1 MMADFFLNI
10 AYYAEESD
18 IQLQKFA
25 VTRAVDFIFDDEK
38 LELIAK
44 WIIAF
49 IEGKV
54 EIRGKV
60 LAMPISAELGYS
72 IIRKAF
78 KCQSLNE
85 EDHEMMQ
92 DTVFKR

>member
-10 AYYAEESD
+10 ANNADESD
-18 IQLQKFA
+18 IQLQNFA
-25 VTRAVDFIFDDEK
+25 VTRAIDFIFDDEK

-44 WIIAF
+44 WIIAH

-54 EIRGKV
+54 EIRGKE
-60 LAMPISAELGYS
+60 LAMPITSELGYN
-72 IIRKAF
+72 IIRKAY